1 MNRILNWLALHKVST
16 HTIGVLV
23 TGLLLYYRINPEF
36 HALVTNVQARIPSWV
51 MTLIVAAVW
60 LYTWYR
66 NGQKPPIGLSLVPPG
81 GGQAKAGTANF
92 MPGGGGPKLALVAAM
107 LLAFAFAPAAGQ
119 TPTPSPSPSPTPS
132 AEPNEGV
139 KFDVRTKFTR
149 LLNGA
154 NATTVEGRLPI
165 SPRYSFLYSQT
176 QIPSAGAQIYTGN
189 VEFREKL
196 SHLIKSSS
204 VQVNLDAVEVYVSG
218 GLGTKRDDSGNNP
231 TFAWNIVGGADLKIG
246 QIGGGT
252 LGVGFSVGYIG
263 VPKERAGP
271 KSFVLSSTAQIAP
284 ELTLKF

>member
-1 MNRILNWLALHKVST
+1 M
-16 HTIGVLV
+16 
-23 TGLLLYYRINPEF
+23 TGLILLYRSNAEF
-36 HALVTNVQARIPSWV
+36 HGLVSNLLAHLPQWAI
-51 MTLIVAAVW
+51 TLISAATW
-60 LYTWYR
+60 LYSWYR
-66 NGQKPPIGLSLVPPG
+66 NGQKQNGNG
-81 GGQAKAGTANF
+81 GGSGPGIVLPIAKSGKGLV
-92 MPGGGGPKLALVAAM
+92 GGISNPMRIVAVAL
-107 LLAFAFAPAAGQ
+107 LLVVGLCLPAAGQ

-189 VEFREKL
+189 IEFREKL
-196 SHLIKSSS
+196 SHLVKSSS
-204 VQVNLDAVEVYVSG
+204 AQVNLDAIQVYVSG
-218 GLGTKRDDSGNNP
+218 GMGTKRDDSGNNP